1 MMFGFF
7 PPSSSDSFLNIGA
20 AVRAISSPVLVPPVN
35 EIAFTSLWATIAEPT
50 FGPVPWIIFKT
61 PAGKPASKHSLDKR
75 YAVIG
80 VTSLG
85 FATTVQPAAIA
96 GAIFHVKR

>member
-1 MMFGFF
+1 MFGFF

-20 AVRAISSPVLVPPVN
+20 AVRAISSPVFVPPVN
-35 EIAFTSLWATIAEPT
+35 EMAFTSLWATTAEPT
-50 FGPVPWIIFKT
+50 FEPRPCTILRT
-61 PAGKPASKHSLDKR
+61 PGGNPASMQIFDKR

-85 FATTVQPAAIA
+85 FAITVQPAASA
-96 GAIFHVKR
+96 GATFHEK